1 MAIDFPNSPTV
12 GDFYTVDD
20 RTWRW
25 DGYKWAI
32 YATNLS
38 QTNYNAK
45 GDLVVG
51 TGNDTVGTLTAG
63 SNGQYLTANSGAS
76 AGLTW
81 STLDLSGYATKTGA
95 ETLTNKTIALGS
107 NTVSGTLAQ
116 FNTAVTDAD
125 LVSLSGSETLINKTI
140 ALGSNTI
147 SGTLAQFNTAVTD
160 ADLVSL
166 SGSEVLTNKTLTSP
180 VVNLATLNHALLNF
194 GTKEEVYV
202 FATGCTTSTGLYW
215 NEYGNIV
222 FFNANSTASTT
233 SVYASYNS
241 ANNLT
246 NANIAVGESITLG
259 LIIRNGPT
267 VACYPTNFFID
278 NVLTTVRWAGGSA
291 PTSGN
296 LNSWDAYTYTII
308 KTAAST
314 YTVLGSRTRFA

>member
-1 MAIDFPNSPTV
+1 MAIDFPNSPTI

-63 SNGQYLTANSGAS
+63 SDGQYLTANSGAS

-81 STLDLSGYATKTGA
+81 STLDLSGYATISGSQV
-95 ETLTNKTIALGS
+95 LTNKTIALGN
-107 NTVSGTLAQ
+107 NTVSGTL
-116 FNTAVTDAD
+116 
-125 LVSLSGSETLINKTI
+125 S
-140 ALGSNTI
+140 
-147 SGTLAQFNTAVTD
+147 QFNTAVTD

-180 VVNLATLNHALLNF
+180 VVNLATLNHALLNL

-215 NEYGNIV
+215 NDFGNIV
-222 FFNANSTASTT
+222 FFNADSTASTT

-259 LIIRNGPT
+259 LIIKNGPT
-267 VACYPTNFFID
+267 IACYPTNFFID
-278 NVLTTVRWAGGSA
+278 NTLTTVRWAGGSA

-296 LNSWDAYTYTII
+296 LNSWDTYTYTII
-308 KTAAST
+308 KTASST